1 MHLIYATYQYF
12 PDTRTNIFNLFQ
24 PLKNFKPGL
33 LVDLIYPDRKISNNI
48 DNFYNIDK
56 EFNKIK
62 VRHLQKYIS
71 KRQFT

>member
-12 PDTRTNIFNLFQ
+12 PDTRTNTFQSISTIKEFLNL
-24 PLKNFKPGL
+24 GYE
-33 LVDLIYPDRKISNNI
+33 VDLIYPDRKISNNNI

-62 VRHLQKYIS
+62 
-71 KRQFT
+71 